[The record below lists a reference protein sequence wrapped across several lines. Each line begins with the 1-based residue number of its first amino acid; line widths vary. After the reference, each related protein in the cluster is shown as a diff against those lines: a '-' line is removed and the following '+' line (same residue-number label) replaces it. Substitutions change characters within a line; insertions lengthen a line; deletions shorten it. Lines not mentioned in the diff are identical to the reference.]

1 MIRCDCDKQ
10 RIDWM
15 LKTKYRKQT
24 YGINGKVAGLV
35 VKDLIYG
42 RIDPEGI
49 VFMDMNLNY
58 NWNYEI
64 RYYLM
69 TCEHPFKHIIKEGA
83 KQLSFSEE
91 LQKDKHFIKENKR

>member
-1 MIRCDCDKQ
+1 MVRCDCDKQ

-24 YGINGKVAGLV
+24 YSVKGKLAELI

-42 RIDPEGI
+42 RIEPEDI
-49 VFMDMNLNY
+49 VFMDMHLNY

-64 RYYLM
+64 RNYLL

-83 KQLSFSEE
+83 EQLSFREE
-91 LQKDKHFIKENKR
+91 LHKDKHFIKENKK